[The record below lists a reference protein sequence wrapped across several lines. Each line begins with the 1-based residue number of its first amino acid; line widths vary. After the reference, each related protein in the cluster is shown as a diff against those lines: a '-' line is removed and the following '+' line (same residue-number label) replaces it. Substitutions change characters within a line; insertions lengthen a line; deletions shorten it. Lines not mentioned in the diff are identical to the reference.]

1 VQLASLSAQLR
12 SGSALPLGAQRRCT
26 PRKENQR
33 AYRRTNDHRDHGN
46 RVPDPHSRND
56 PDLGSAV
63 QRNHGARP
71 QRAGGAFCVFGLSQ
85 CPPPS
90 RCGHSVF
97 RSLCR
102 SAWSKDEGPESLG
115 GTKTDSDRP
124 RLYTSLLGTAGGFS
138 EERRT
143 CSTLRDK
150 KVDQARTLAAR
161 IRESLS

>member
-12 SGSALPLGAQRRCT
+12 SGSALPLGPQRRCT

-46 RVPDPHSRND
+46 RVPDPQSRND

-71 QRAGGAFCVFGLSQ
+71 QRAGGAFCVAGLSQ

-102 SAWSKDEGPESLG
+102 SALGAKMKDRSLYQEPERILADLDHISAYWG
-115 GTKTDSDRP
+115 RQAASQRNGVRA
-124 RLYTSLLGTAGGFS
+124 RHFA
-138 EERRT
+138 
-143 CSTLRDK
+143 K

-161 IRESLS
+161 IRESMG